1 MHVRIAWEIYSH
13 QAKQNP
19 EKTNP
24 LKATEMLRNPS
35 HLHSPA
41 SAGGLLRTHEMMPGS
56 YAPPHLIAGRNIFDS
71 AMNQQFLSS
80 SSHLG
85 EKISWDLKTFV
96 QL

>member
-13 QAKQNP
+13 QTKQNP

-24 LKATEMLRNPS
+24 IKATDVLRNPS

-41 SAGGLLRTHEMMPGS
+41 SGNLIRTHEMIPGS
-56 YAPPHLIAGRNIFDS
+56 YGPPYGRNLFDS
-71 AMNQQFLSS
+71 SIHPTFLGS

-85 EKISWDLKTFV
+85 KISNICAKP
-96 QL
+96 